1 MRRAHRATALRK
13 RGRLG
18 RRHSRSSKAASA
30 SSSSSTL
37 VHGRHA
43 LRRCAHRRLR
53 RLRLCDRV
61 ETLSERP
68 QIHPAIAAAAR
79 RQRLLLLLCCGA
91 RLRARTR
98 IECCVRA
105 EAIEGR
111 ESECIACV
119 CVFCARGSEGTLSLS
134 GAPSGTSHELLL
146 LAQIRGRGA
155 EV

>member
-30 SSSSSTL
+30 SSSTL

-98 IECCVRA
+98 IECCVRG

-119 CVFCARGSEGTLSLS
+119 R
-134 GAPSGTSHELLL
+134 LLCE
-146 LAQIRGRGA
+146 R
-155 EV
+155 V

>member
-30 SSSSSTL
+30 SSSSTL
-37 VHGRHA
+37 VHGGHA
-43 LRRCAHRRLR
+43 LRRRAHCRLR

-68 QIHPAIAAAAR
+68 QIYTTIAAAAAC
-79 RQRLLLLLCCGA
+79 RQRLLLLLLCCGA

-98 IECCVRA
+98 IECCVRG

-119 CVFCARGSEGTLSLS
+119 CVFCARGSEGAL
-134 GAPSGTSHELLL
+134 
-146 LAQIRGRGA
+146 
-155 EV
+155 

>member
-1 MRRAHRATALRK
+1 MRRAHRATTLRK

-68 QIHPAIAAAAR
+68 
-79 RQRLLLLLCCGA
+79 
-91 RLRARTR
+91 
-98 IECCVRA
+98 
-105 EAIEGR
+105 
-111 ESECIACV
+111 
-119 CVFCARGSEGTLSLS
+119 
-134 GAPSGTSHELLL
+134 
-146 LAQIRGRGA
+146 
-155 EV
+155 

>member
-30 SSSSSTL
+30 SSSSTL

-61 ETLSERP
+61 KTLSERP
-68 QIHPAIAAAAR
+68 QIYTTIAAAAC
-79 RQRLLLLLCCGA
+79 RQRLLLLLLCCGA

-98 IECCVRA
+98 IECCVRG

-119 CVFCARGSEGTLSLS
+119 R
-134 GAPSGTSHELLL
+134 LLCE
-146 LAQIRGRGA
+146 R
-155 EV
+155 V

>member
-18 RRHSRSSKAASA
+18 RRHSSPSKAASA

-37 VHGRHA
+37 VHGGHA
-43 LRRCAHRRLR
+43 LRRRPHRRLR

-68 QIHPAIAAAAR
+68 QIYTTIAAAAC
-79 RQRLLLLLCCGA
+79 RQRLLLLCCGA

-98 IECCVRA
+98 IECCVRG

-119 CVFCARGSEGTLSLS
+119 R
-134 GAPSGTSHELLL
+134 LLCE
-146 LAQIRGRGA
+146 R
-155 EV
+155 V